1 MYKLPVFVLQLL
13 KNEFTFH
20 YLHYRLA
27 SVASVPVRLNN
38 RNDRTTGTMERDRKR
53 YRAIHLLCFTKVFFF
68 NLQTPTGRSKKK
80 ISYFETK
87 LVGFLNFFLHLL
99 N

>member
-1 MYKLPVFVLQLL
+1 MVRVRLSRVYKLSVFVLQLL

-38 RNDRTTGTMERDRKR
+38 RNDRTTQAQWS
-53 YRAIHLLCFTKVFFF
+53 AIEKGIGLFICCVLLRFFF
-68 NLQTPTGRSKKK
+68 NLQTPTGRYGKCLTRTVPL
-80 ISYFETK
+80 F
-87 LVGFLNFFLHLL
+87 
-99 N
+99 